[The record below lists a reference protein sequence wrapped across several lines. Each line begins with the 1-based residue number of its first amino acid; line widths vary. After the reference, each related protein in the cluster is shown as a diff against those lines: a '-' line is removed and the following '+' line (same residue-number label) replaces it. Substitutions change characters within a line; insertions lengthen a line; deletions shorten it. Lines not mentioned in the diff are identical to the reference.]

1 MMLDFATYA
10 LMVVVVVL
18 VIALA
23 GDSLIAFFDRNKK

>member
-1 MMLDFATYA
+1 MTLDVATYA

-23 GDSLIAFFDRNKK
+23 GDTIIDYLNRKK